1 MSWEDAPRRPTSR
14 RGIVILTLLAVS
26 AVAILALVVL
36 RRDGPPAALRV
47 GPSQGPPDG
56 PPPDD
61 AAFVPQRLD
70 PIDVTDEA
78 SGAGN
83 LLPDP
88 DADLTI
94 VAADGDELLL
104 LDTASGDR
112 RRVEVAPVVL
122 DDVIAVIGDDLV
134 VEAGDDVV
142 RVAEGQVR
150 PVRLADDHLLV
161 PTVADD
167 AVWVHSGETRYAAG
181 TATLLGLDGRVRDR
195 VGLPAVAL
203 PLAGTGDRLV
213 VDTPAGVAV
222 VDGDGGRIVARGTA
236 LATDGE
242 RLAWLDC
249 GGGLSCAIVIGSVDD
264 PARVRTTLDAA
275 DLPGG
280 FAGLPIG
287 AFSPDGRWLAFPRYR
302 TDERGRLAR
311 VVLSVL
317 DTATGAEV
325 FRTDGTP
332 ARPRGTPL
340 AWSPDSRWLVFV
352 SSGSILG
359 WQADGAEGAEAVR
372 IATDVG
378 ALEALAVR

>member
-1 MSWEDAPRRPTSR
+1 MSWEDAPRRTTSR
-14 RGIVILTLLAVS
+14 RGMVVGVLLAVA
-26 AVAILALVVL
+26 AVAVLALLAV
-36 RRDGPPAALRV
+36 RRDGPPTALTV
-47 GPSQGPPDG
+47 GPSERPPGG

-78 SGAGN
+78 SGSGS

-94 VAADGDELLL
+94 IAADGDELLL

-112 RRVEVAPVVL
+112 RRIEVAPVVL

-134 VEAGDDVV
+134 VEAGSDV
-142 RVAEGQVR
+142 
-150 PVRLADDHLLV
+150 VRLADDQIRPLRLAEDHLLV

-167 AVWVHSGETRYAAG
+167 AVWIYSGGTPYADG
-181 TATLLGLDGRVRDR
+181 TATLLGLDGRVRDH
-195 VGLPAVAL
+195 VAMPAVAL
-203 PLAGTGDRLV
+203 PLAGTGDRLI

-222 VDGDGGRIVARGTA
+222 VDRDGGRTVARGTA
-236 LATDGE
+236 LATDGD

-249 GGGLSCAIVIGSVDD
+249 DGGLSCAVVVGTVDD
-264 PARVRTTLDAA
+264 PDQVRATLDAA
-275 DLPGG
+275 DLPAG

-287 AFSPDGRWLAFPRYR
+287 AFSPDGRWLALPLYR
-302 TDERGRLAR
+302 TDEQGRLEQI
-311 VVLSVL
+311 VLSVL

-340 AWSPDSRWLVFV
+340 AWSPDSRWLVFA
-352 SSGSILG
+352 SGGNIRG
-359 WQADGAEGAEAVR
+359 WQVDGDRAVS

-378 ALEALAVR
+378 TVDALAVR